1 MKNKYFLFLLLASF
15 SINAQTTKK
24 VLFLG
29 NSYSQYNNLP
39 SLVAQSATSTN
50 DVLIHDSNLIGGYS
64 LEQHASNQTS
74 LTKIN
79 GNQWDYVVL
88 QDQSQKPAF
97 PIGYVNTYVFPYAIQ
112 LTNLIKQNYACSVPL
127 FYTTWG
133 KKNGDPQICQNGQC
147 TYEVMD
153 DLLQQRYRTMADTNK
168 GVISPVSQVWRY
180 IRENHPTIELYDSD
194 NSHPSL
200 AGSMAAAYT
209 FYTVIYRKDPTLITF
224 NSSLN
229 ATTAAT
235 LKNAIKTIVYNNL
248 ENFYVDVNDNFAN
261 FEFNNTSG
269 TNFQFTNSSTNA
281 SNFQW
286 NFGDGT
292 TSNQQNPTHIFTVA
306 GTYNVT
312 LTVTSC
318 GKTYTKAKEITIST
332 LSNDTFAK
340 NQIKLYPNPSTD
352 FLNVSIGNLNKILIF
367 DIQGKQIETKFIT
380 NAEETQIDIQNLAKG
395 NYILQI
401 SKDNQ
406 TENFKFTKK

>member
-1 MKNKYFLFLLLASF
+1 MFGSLLM
-15 SINAQTTKK
+15 NAQTTKK

-29 NSYSQYNNLP
+29 NSYTQYNNLP

-64 LEQHASNQTS
+64 LEQHATNQTS
-74 LTKIN
+74 LSKIN

-97 PIGYVNTYVFPYAIQ
+97 PINYVNTFVFPYAIQ

-127 FYTTWG
+127 FYSTWG

-153 DLLQQRYRTMADTNK
+153 NLLQQRYRSMAETNK

-180 IRENHPTIELYDSD
+180 LRENNPTIELYNSD

-209 FYTVIYRKDPTLITF
+209 FYTVIYRKDPTLVTF

-229 ATTAAT
+229 ATTANA
-235 LKNAIKTIVYNNL
+235 LKNAVKSVVFNNL
-248 ENFYVDVNDNFAN
+248 ENYFVDVYDNFAN
-261 FEFNNTSG
+261 FSSNLISG
-269 TNFQFTNSSTNA
+269 TNFQFDNSTTGATN
-281 SNFQW
+281 FVW

-292 TSNQQNPTHIFTVA
+292 VSNQQNPTHNFAAA
-306 GTYNVT
+306 GTYNVS
-312 LTVTSC
+312 LTVTVC
-318 GKTYTKAKEITIST
+318 GKSYTKTKEVSITT
-332 LSNDTFAK
+332 LSNGSFL
-340 NQIKLYPNPSTD
+340 NEEIILYPNPSSD
-352 FLNVSIGNLNKILIF
+352 FLNLSITDVDNIKIVDML
-367 DIQGKQIETKFIT
+367 GKQILSKYQSTDS
-380 NAEETQIDIQNLAKG
+380 ETQIDIQHLAKG

-406 TENFKFTKK
+406 IENIKFVKE

>member
-1 MKNKYFLFLLLASF
+1 MFGSLLM
-15 SINAQTTKK
+15 NAQTTKK

-29 NSYSQYNNLP
+29 NSYTQYNNLP

-64 LEQHASNQTS
+64 LEQHATNQTS
-74 LTKIN
+74 LSKIN

-97 PIGYVNTYVFPYAIQ
+97 PINYVNTFVFPYAIQ

-153 DLLQQRYRTMADTNK
+153 NLLQQRYRSMAETNK

-180 IRENHPTIELYDSD
+180 LRENNPTIELYNSD

-209 FYTVIYRKDPTLITF
+209 FYTVIYRKDPTLVTF

-229 ATTAAT
+229 ATTANA
-235 LKNAIKTIVYNNL
+235 LKNAVKSVVFNNL
-248 ENFYVDVNDNFAN
+248 ENYFVDVYDNFAN
-261 FEFNNTSG
+261 FSSNLISG
-269 TNFQFTNSSTNA
+269 TNFQFDNSTTGATN
-281 SNFQW
+281 FVW

-292 TSNQQNPTHIFTVA
+292 VSNQQNPTHNFAAA
-306 GTYNVT
+306 GTYNVS
-312 LTVTSC
+312 LTVTVC
-318 GKTYTKAKEITIST
+318 GKSYTKTKEVSITT
-332 LSNDTFAK
+332 LSNGSFL
-340 NQIKLYPNPSTD
+340 NEEIILYPNPSSD
-352 FLNVSIGNLNKILIF
+352 FLNLSITDVDNIKIVDML
-367 DIQGKQIETKFIT
+367 GKQILSKYQSTE
-380 NAEETQIDIQNLAKG
+380 NETQIDIQHLAKG

-406 TENFKFTKK
+406 TENVKFVKK